1 MRMSNKE
8 ILRIGCLLG
17 VLIKIFPRNQA
28 FLNTD
33 SGQLDTKEDCRI
45 KNRRCLGMC
54 CFNFP
59 ERPTIY
65 YRHGQSPMCKVWK
78 TQPICQG
85 HFWLRAKRN
94 PLLLLLFD
102 LGIPECM
109 FTHFKNSLLDKIVM
123 LHSSTTQWFLTCS
136 LCMFCIVSNFLQPI
150 TY

>member
-1 MRMSNKE
+1 MDK
-8 ILRIGCLLG
+8 
-17 VLIKIFPRNQA
+17 
-28 FLNTD
+28 
-33 SGQLDTKEDCRI
+33 KEDCRI
-45 KNRRCLGMC
+45 KNRRCLGIC

-123 LHSSTTQWFLTCS
+123 LHTSTRQHNGFWLVVYVCFALFRIFLNQLHNRDEIMVFENETI
-136 LCMFCIVSNFLQPI
+136 LSNVAMIKAKQMRYIFLPEH
-150 TY
+150 